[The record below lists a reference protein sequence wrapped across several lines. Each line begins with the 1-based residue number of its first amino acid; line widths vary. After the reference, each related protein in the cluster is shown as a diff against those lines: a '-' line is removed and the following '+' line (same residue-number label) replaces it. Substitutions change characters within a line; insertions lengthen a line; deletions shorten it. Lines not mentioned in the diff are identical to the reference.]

1 MNTRASIANS
11 SIVFDMSNE
20 KYHSMPA
27 VSSSQLKEVLR
38 SPAHYFAK
46 YVADDREPT
55 EATADMQ
62 LGSAAHVL
70 FLEPQLFD
78 REVVVA
84 PECDRRT
91 KVGKAAWE
99 QFSELSQGK
108 IIITADQLKSVQGM
122 VLSLRAHPF
131 NRIVMEG
138 KGHREASIFY
148 RDLESGLACRV
159 RPDYHIAPCADW
171 PNGLIL
177 DLKTTEDA
185 RPAAFSRKI
194 ANLGYH
200 TSAAMYCDGFQAYYQ
215 TDTRPEFLWLVIE
228 RSRPY
233 ACAAYQA
240 TDETLF
246 IGHAKKR
253 EALELI
259 AHCQRMGQWPSYSPL
274 VEPIALPAWAI

>member
-1 MNTRASIANS
+1 MNTRASIPNS

-46 YVADDREPT
+46 YLADDREPNET
-55 EATADMQ
+55 TPNMH
-62 LGSAAHVL
+62 LGSAVHVL
-70 FLEPQLFD
+70 FLEPDVFD

-84 PECDRRT
+84 PECNRRT
-91 KVGKAAWE
+91 KDGKAEWE
-99 QFSELSQGK
+99 AFCEDAKGRIVL
-108 IIITADQLKSVQGM
+108 TADQLKDAQRM
-122 VLSLRAHPF
+122 ATSLRAHPF

-177 DLKTTEDA
+177 DLKTTDDA
-185 RPAAFSRKI
+185 RPSAFARTI
-194 ANLGYH
+194 ANFGYH
-200 TSAAMYCDGFQAYYQ
+200 TSAAMYCDGFRSHYQ
-215 TDTRPEFLWLVIE
+215 TEGRPEFLWLVIE
-228 RSRPY
+228 RNRPY

>member
-1 MNTRASIANS
+1 MNTRASIPNS

-46 YVADDREPT
+46 YLADDREPNET
-55 EATADMQ
+55 TPNMH
-62 LGSAAHVL
+62 LGSAVHVL
-70 FLEPQLFD
+70 FLEPDVFD

-84 PECDRRT
+84 PELDRRT
-91 KVGKAAWE
+91 KAGKEEWAVFNQSAA
-99 QFSELSQGK
+99 GK
-108 IIITADQLKSVQGM
+108 IVLTADQLKSAQGM
-122 VLSLRAHPF
+122 ALSLRAHPF
-131 NRIVMEG
+131 NKIVMEG

-148 RDLESGLACRV
+148 HDLESGLACRV
-159 RPDYHIAPCADW
+159 RPDYHIAPCPEW

-177 DLKTTEDA
+177 DLKTTDDA
-185 RPAAFSRKI
+185 RPSAFARTI
-194 ANLGYH
+194 ANFGYH
-200 TSAAMYCDGFQAYYQ
+200 TSAAMYCDGFQSHYQ
-215 TDTRPEFLWLVIE
+215 TEGRPEFLWLVIE
-228 RSRPY
+228 RNRPY

-246 IGHAKKR
+246 IGHAQKR

-259 AHCQRMGQWPSYSPL
+259 AHCKRTGQWPSYSPL